1 MPRVIV
7 MCLNTAMRSALDVIV
22 ARGQNWRER
31 QRAQTLLYFDNGMS
45 AVEVAQLLDVHV
57 GTVLRTRRNW
67 FEAGLDSL
75 SDLPRSGA
83 PRKISERQTQ
93 RLVALASEQ
102 PMSAKQLLAKHVES
116 GGAAVHLNTLTAA
129 LHKAG
134 LVWKRTRH
142 SLKKTK

>member
-7 MCLNTAMRSALDVIV
+7 MSLASDARDAMRVIV
-22 ARGQNWRER
+22 ARGKDWRQR
-31 QRAQTLLYFDNGMS
+31 QRAQTLLYLNDGMS
-45 AVEVAQLLDVHV
+45 AVEVARLLDIHV
-57 GTVLRTRRNW
+57 GTVMRVRRNW
-67 FEAGLDSL
+67 FADGMDCLV
-75 SDLPRSGA
+75 DLPRSGA
-83 PRKISERQTQ
+83 PRKISEEQTQ
-93 RLVALASEQ
+93 QLVALASAQ

-116 GGAAVHLNTLTAA
+116 GGVAVHLNTLTSA

>member
-7 MCLNTAMRSALDVIV
+7 MSLSMDVRSALKAMV
-22 ARGQNWRER
+22 AHGQNVRER
-31 QRAQTLLYFDNGMS
+31 QRAQALLYLDDGMS

-83 PRKISERQTQ
+83 PRKISEQQTQ
-93 RLVALASEQ
+93 LLVTLASEQ

-116 GGAAVHLNTLTAA
+116 GGAPCT
-129 LHKAG
+129 
-134 LVWKRTRH
+134 
-142 SLKKTK
+142 